1 MTKRELLEKI
11 RTFPLL
17 AKGLSWDV
25 VSGEFRSLFKGQ
37 GMEFS
42 EVRPYEIG
50 DDLRTIDWNVTARFN
65 HPYVKLFQEEREMSL
80 YLIVDF
86 SASMGSPARVRRI
99 DQALLVFALLAFS
112 AQRMERR
119 VGSLFF
125 TDEVISHMDPR
136 KDSSGIIE
144 LIVQAL
150 DIICDGAESRLDKAF
165 DFLGGTLKRKS
176 FLVVIS
182 DFYCTGWEHSLG
194 RLASRHDL
202 LLVHLVDPIEKEFPA
217 LGTVTLQD
225 PESQR
230 IMVVPTH
237 LRGFSREWQN
247 WQEERR
253 TYVQEV
259 ARRYEAGYL
268 AISTAEDP
276 YMALRAFFSRR
287 HYIGE

>member
-25 VSGEFRSLFKGQ
+25 LSGEFRSLFKGQ

-42 EVRPYEIG
+42 EVRPYEVG
-50 DDLRTIDWNVTARFN
+50 DDVRAIDWNVTARFN
-65 HPYVKLFQEEREMSL
+65 HPYVKLFQEEREMPL

-99 DQALLVFALLAFS
+99 DQALLVFSLLAFS
-112 AQRMERR
+112 AQKMGRR

-125 TDEVISHMDPR
+125 SDEVTSYLEAR
-136 KDSSGIIE
+136 KNFPAVIE
-144 LIVQAL
+144 LILRAL
-150 DIICDGAESRLDKAF
+150 DIPCGGMDSRLDKAF
-165 DFLGGTLKRKS
+165 DFLGGNLKRKS

-182 DFYCTGWEHSLG
+182 DFYCTGWEQSLG
-194 RLASRHDL
+194 RLANRHDL
-202 LLVHLVDPIEKEFPA
+202 LLIHLMDPVERQFPS
-217 LGTVTLQD
+217 LGTVLLQD

-230 IMVVPTH
+230 RMVIPTH
-237 LRGFSREWQN
+237 LKGFSREWQS

-253 TYVQEV
+253 IYLQQI
-259 ARRYEAGYL
+259 ARRYEVEYL
-268 AISTAEDP
+268 VISTAEDP
-276 YMALRAFFSRR
+276 YKILRAFFNRR
-287 HYIGE
+287 Q